1 MQGQFN
7 PMQIIQAIKQGQN
20 PQQVTMD
27 IVKERIG
34 QTPMGQNLINLAEN
48 NKGQE
53 IEQIAR
59 NMCQQRGVD
68 FDKEFAMFKEMFN
81 SK

>member
-20 PQQVTMD
+20 PQQVTMN

>member
-20 PQQVTMD
+20 PQQVTMN
-27 IVKERIG
+27 IIKEYIG

-68 FDKEFAMFKEMFN
+68 FDKEFAAFRKMLGM
-81 SK
+81 

>member
-1 MQGQFN
+1 MAFN

-20 PQQVTMD
+20 PQQITMN
-27 IVKERIG
+27 IVKKRMG
-34 QTPMGQNLINLAEN
+34 NTPMGQNLINLAEN
-48 NKGQE
+48 NKTQE

-68 FDKEFAMFKEMFN
+68 FDKEFAAFKSLFGQ
-81 SK
+81 

>member
-20 PQQVTMD
+20 PQQVTMN
-27 IVKERIG
+27 IVKEYIG

-68 FDKEFAMFKEMFN
+68 FDKEFAAFRKMLGM
-81 SK
+81 

>member
-1 MQGQFN
+1 MQTFN

-20 PQQVTMD
+20 PQE
-27 IVKERIG
+27 IVMNITKERIG

-48 NKGQE
+48 NKSQE

-59 NMCQQRGVD
+59 NMCNQRGID
-68 FDKEFAMFKEMFN
+68 FDKEFASFCKN
-81 SK
+81 LGLK

>member
-20 PQQVTMD
+20 PQQVTMN
-27 IVKERIG
+27 IIKEYIG

-48 NKGQE
+48 NTGQE

-68 FDKEFAMFKEMFN
+68 FDKEFAAFRKMLGM
-81 SK
+81 

>member
-20 PQQVTMD
+20 PQQVTMN
-27 IVKERIG
+27 IVKEYIG
-34 QTPMGQNLINLAEN
+34 QTPMGRNLINLAEN

-68 FDKEFAMFKEMFN
+68 FDKEFAAFRKMLGM
-81 SK
+81 

>member
-20 PQQVTMD
+20 PQQVTMN
-27 IVKERIG
+27 IVKECIG

-48 NKGQE
+48 NKGQK

-68 FDKEFAMFKEMFN
+68 FDKEFAAFRKMLGM
-81 SK
+81 

>member
-20 PQQVTMD
+20 PQEITIN
-27 IVKERIG
+27 IVKERMG
-34 QTPMGQNLINLAEN
+34 ETPMGQNLLNLAEN
-48 NKGQE
+48 NKSQE

-59 NMCQQRGVD
+59 NICQQRGVD
-68 FDKEFAMFKEMFN
+68 FDKEFAAFKNMFN
-81 SK
+81 CK

>member
-20 PQQVTMD
+20 PQQVTMN
-27 IVKERIG
+27 IVKEYIG

-59 NMCQQRGVD
+59 NICKQSGKD
-68 FDKEFAMFKEMFN
+68 FDKEFNAFKQMLGL
-81 SK
+81 K